1 MLCFKLYTHK
11 LYKNKKSINNHQI
24 INASFTQSGS
34 LGSKTATTRPDAYSN
49 VCISLKINAISSFI
63 VPWLTF
69 WLTFIVNNQEWL
81 VMK

>member
-1 MLCFKLYTHK
+1 MLHLLSRGDWIRTSDH
-11 LYKNKKSINNHQI
+11 
-24 INASFTQSGS
+24 TP
-34 LGSKTATTRPDAYSN
+34 PDAYSN